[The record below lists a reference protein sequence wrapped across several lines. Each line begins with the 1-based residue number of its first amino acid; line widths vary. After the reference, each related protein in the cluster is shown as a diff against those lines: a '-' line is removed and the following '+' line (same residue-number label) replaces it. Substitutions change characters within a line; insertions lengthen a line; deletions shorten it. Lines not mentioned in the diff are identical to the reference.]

1 MYLPNSYEGK
11 LKEYQ
16 FEKPDRKMQPLA
28 MGALNLFFI

>member
-16 FEKPDRKMQPLA
+16 FEKPDPKMQPLA